1 MRKIVIHRPGA
12 HDRLVVETSEDRE
25 PGPGEVALE
34 VDAIGVNYADCLV
47 RMGLY
52 RSAKDFVGYP
62 ICPGFEV
69 AGRVAA
75 TGSGVE
81 DLEVGE
87 RAFAVTLFDG
97 YATRVVV
104 PRDQVFAVPTPALS
118 QEELAGFPTVFL
130 TAWYGLFGLAHPR
143 GGETALVHSAAGG
156 VGGALIQ
163 LLKVA
168 GCRAVGIVGSAHKV
182 QLAESLGAV
191 AVVDKSSEDLWAA
204 ARRHAPEG
212 YDLVFDANGAETL
225 RSSYA
230 HLRAP
235 GKLVVYGFH
244 TMLRRGRSRPSW
256 LKLATSY
263 LKTPRFH
270 PLEMT
275 NRNKSV
281 LAFNLSYLF
290 AEREVLAESM
300 ESLLGWLAEGRIR
313 PLPVTVVPFEE
324 VARAHEALESGET
337 TGKLVLR
344 V

>member
-1 MRKIVIHRPGA
+1 MQRIVIHRPGG
-12 HDRLVVETSEDRE
+12 HDRLVVEASEDPQ
-25 PGPGEVALE
+25 PGPGEVALD

-62 ICPGFEV
+62 ITPGFEI

-75 TGSGVE
+75 LGSGVA
-81 DLEVGE
+81 DLRIGD
-87 RAFAVTLFDG
+87 RAFAVTLFGG

-104 PRDQVFAVPTPALS
+104 PRDQVFAVPASPFP

-130 TAWYGLFGLAHPR
+130 TAWYGLLSLAHPR
-143 GGETALVHSAAGG
+143 GGETALVHSASGG
-156 VGGALIQ
+156 VGGALLQ

-168 GCRAVGIVGSAHKV
+168 GCRAVGVVGGSHKV
-182 QLAESLGAV
+182 ELARSLGAD
-191 AVVDKSSEDLWAA
+191 AVVDKSSEDLWDAA
-204 ARRHAPEG
+204 YRHAPEG

-230 HLRAP
+230 HLRSP
-235 GKLVVYGFH
+235 GKLIVYGFH

-256 LKLATSY
+256 WRLLLGY
-263 LKTPRFH
+263 LRTPRFN

-275 NRNKSV
+275 NRNRSV

-290 AEREVLAESM
+290 AEREILAESM
-300 ESLLGWLAEGRIR
+300 GSLLGWLAEGRIR
-313 PLPVTVVPFEE
+313 PLPVTAFPFEE
-324 VARAHEALESGET
+324 VARAHEALESGQT
-337 TGKLVLR
+337 TGKLVLK